1 MLPAVTIPPPAARS
15 GLVAIPLDLSGIDR
29 PVDRIGVEH
38 LAIFRG
44 RRRLSLAGASVEV
57 GADGTATL
65 LVPRGV
71 TAPRS
76 TYRVLVG
83 WGEALESAGVPMR
96 DVATL
101 VWQSPKPSPQLVA
114 AIRDVLARGRSAL
127 AAVQVRRT

>member
-1 MLPAVTIPPPAARS
+1 MLPALTIPPPVARG

-29 PVDRIGVEH
+29 PVDRVGLEH

-57 GADGTATL
+57 AADGTATL

-83 WGEALESAGVPMR
+83 WGESLESGGVPIR

-101 VWQSPKPSPQLVA
+101 VWQSPQPSPQLVA
-114 AIRDVLARGRSAL
+114 AIRDILARGRGAL
-127 AAVQVRRT
+127 AAVQARRT